1 MMCHRCKQNIPEN
14 MAYVMVKGDIVL
26 RAPGKRPMVF
36 TCIEQAYNYA
46 QNLFLHDVCWI
57 EMLKEH
63 GVELY
68 DMNKV
73 AERYKNKETK
83 DGLGQDKTGK

>member
-1 MMCHRCKQNIPEN
+1 MICHRCKQNIRDD
-14 MAYVMVKGDIVL
+14 MAYVVVRGDIVL
-26 RAPGKRPMVF
+26 ITPKKRPMVF

-46 QNLFLHDVCWI
+46 QKLMMHDVCWI
-57 EMLKEH
+57 EMLREH

-73 AERYKNKETK
+73 AEAYKNKEVT
-83 DGLGQDKTGK
+83 DGLGQNETAK